1 MAQIIRRVTKI
12 AIIAILTCVSFL
24 LLSCSI
30 WYFNDIAFNQKRIGR
45 TNCYMQLC
53 DVTFETYVVQKKSFF
68 QHKWDYLLVQDDV
81 GEAKYDI
88 DGNII
93 ALAPNLR
100 DTTVYYLKKN
110 GGVYDVHKFS
120 STTALNKYF
129 SDTDFVFCELGTLV
143 WKTKAYRSTQW
154 Q

>member
-1 MAQIIRRVTKI
+1 
-12 AIIAILTCVSFL
+12 
-24 LLSCSI
+24 
-30 WYFNDIAFNQKRIGR
+30 
-45 TNCYMQLC
+45 MQLC

-68 QHKWDYLLVQDDV
+68 QQKWDYLLVQDDV

-143 WKTKAYRSTQW
+143 WKTKANRSTQW